1 MKILITLSLLFVC
14 TSMSA
19 QTENEILST
28 LDEVIENKHT
38 YRQSRLNTIDSLKT
52 ISRYARGGQ
61 LASIYQTLFKQYTQY
76 QSDSAMHYLMRL
88 GELDIVRG
96 DQNLYI
102 HYLLN
107 KATTYG
113 VMGQYSEAA
122 TIIESMD
129 VRDATDDIRSDFYH
143 TARTIY
149 GWKSEYMK
157 HAAISANTCRAKTQ
171 LYRDSILMYDHN
183 DLTRNVTLADNY
195 ICNGHPDSAIY
206 ILEHYSDCSDELQR
220 AYILLNM
227 SEAYRLMGNTN
238 EQIRYLALTSIHD
251 IKRGITEYM
260 ALPLLAKLLNDR
272 GDTERAYNYLF
283 CSLEDANFC
292 NARLRTIEASEM
304 FPIIDKSHKNV
315 LMMQN
320 QFYGWLS
327 IGCFI
332 SALLLVLGIIFL
344 RREMRKLSLTRSQL
358 ADANAELHK
367 MNENLEETNK
377 IKEEYITLYL
387 NRCRDSIDAFDKYRR
402 TLLKLAKNGQKD
414 ELLKQL
420 KSAEPIK
427 EEHKQF
433 YDEFDESFLGLH
445 PNFVQHFNALLQP
458 QAQIVP
464 KKGEKLT
471 PELRIYALIR
481 LGITGIQDI
490 AHFLDYSLPTIY
502 NYRSK
507 IHNAALGSK
516 DDFDN
521 SVMNLP

>member
-1 MKILITLSLLFVC
+1 MKVLIIWSLLFVC
-14 TSMSA
+14 SALSA
-19 QTENEILST
+19 QTEDEILST
-28 LDEVIENKHT
+28 LDEVIENKAT
-38 YRQSRLNTIDSLKT
+38 YRQSRLNRIDSLKA
-52 ISRYARGGQ
+52 ISKYARTER
-61 LASIYQTLFKQYTQY
+61 LASLYQALFDQYMQF
-76 QSDSAMHYLMRL
+76 QSDSAMHYLLKL
-88 GELDIVRG
+88 GEMDIVRN

-102 HYLLN
+102 HHLLN

-122 TIIESMD
+122 TIIESID
-129 VRDATDDIRSDFYH
+129 VGDATDDIRADYYH
-143 TARTIY
+143 TARTVY

-157 HAAISANTCRAKTQ
+157 HAAISANKCRAKTQ
-171 LYRDSILMYDHN
+171 LYRDSILLYDHN
-183 DLTRNVTLADNY
+183 DLTRNVSLADNY
-195 ICNGHPDSAIY
+195 ICNGHPDSAIH
-206 ILEHYSDCSDELQR
+206 ILKHYYDCSDELQR

-251 IKRGITEYM
+251 IKRGVTEYM
-260 ALPLLAKLLNDR
+260 ALPILAKLLNDS

-304 FPIIDKSHKNV
+304 FPIIDKSHKNT
-315 LMMQN
+315 LMMQK

-327 IGCFI
+327 IGCSI

-344 RREMRKLSLTRSQL
+344 RREMRKLTLTRSQL

-367 MNENLEETNK
+367 MNANLEETNK
-377 IKEEYITLYL
+377 IKEEYVTLYL
-387 NRCRDSIDAFDKYRR
+387 NRCRDSIDAFDRYRR
-402 TLLKLAKNGQKD
+402 TLLKLAKNGQHD
-414 ELLKQL
+414 EILKQL

-445 PNFVQHFNALLQP
+445 PHFVQHFNALLQP
-458 QAQIVP
+458 EAQIVP
-464 KKGEKLT
+464 KKGERLT

-481 LGITGIQDI
+481 LGITGIHDI

-507 IHNAALGSK
+507 IHNAALGPK
-516 DDFDN
+516 EDFDN
-521 SVMNLP
+521 AVMSLP

>member
-1 MKILITLSLLFVC
+1 MKILIILSFLFTC
-14 TSMSA
+14 TSLSA
-19 QTENEILST
+19 QTEREILST

-38 YRQSRLNTIDSLKT
+38 YRQNRLNTIDSLKT

-61 LASIYQTLFKQYTQY
+61 LASMYQALATQYMHY
-76 QSDSAMHYLMRL
+76 QSDSAMHYLLKL
-88 GELDIVRG
+88 GEMDMVRG
-96 DQNLYI
+96 DRNLYM
-102 HYLLN
+102 HHLLD
-107 KATTYG
+107 KAKTYG

-122 TIIESMD
+122 TIIETLD
-129 VRDATDDIRSDFYH
+129 VSDVTDDLRSEYYH
-143 TARTIY
+143 TARMVY

-157 HAAISANTCRAKTQ
+157 HAAISANACKVKTQ
-171 LYRDSILMYDHN
+171 LYRDSILMYDRN
-183 DLTRNVTLADNY
+183 NLRRNVTLADNY

-206 ILEHYSDCSDELQR
+206 ILERYSDCSDELQR

-315 LMMQN
+315 LMMQK

-344 RREMRKLSLTRSQL
+344 RREMCKLSMTRCQL

-367 MNENLEETNK
+367 MNDSLEETNK
-377 IKEEYITLYL
+377 IKEEYVTLYL

-402 TLLKLAKNGQKD
+402 ALLKLAKNGQRD

-420 KSAEPIK
+420 KSAEPVK
-427 EEHKQF
+427 EEHKLF

-464 KKGEKLT
+464 KKGEKLS
-471 PELRIYALIR
+471 PELRIYALVR
-481 LGITGIQDI
+481 LGITSIQDI

-507 IHNAALGSK
+507 IHNAALVPK
-516 DDFDN
+516 EDFDKA
-521 SVMNLP
+521 VMNLP